1 MYVIKYNKPNMN
13 CFKKHYCP
21 VCMEEKNCG
30 IKCKICSNT
39 KICTSYYKI
48 MKKDKLINVQYVVK
62 KIGRKNVLQK
72 YFKNNEKL

>member
-1 MYVIKYNKPNMN
+1 MN

-30 IKCKICSNT
+30 INVKYVVILKYARRVLQN
-39 KICTSYYKI
+39 YA
-48 MKKDKLINVQYVVK
+48 KKDKLINASMSSKNWK
-62 KIGRKNVLQK
+62 KKNVLQK